1 MSTAIHDLEG
11 QSWVQNHS
19 TDNLSHCTVR
29 PGISS
34 IPHEIFERFDTAK
47 YNHVKTFGNPTP
59 LALAGLI
66 MCLTPLSCQL
76 MGWRGADGSGAAN
89 NGVNFFCGG
98 VLMLLGGFLEFFL
111 GNTFAF
117 VVFCSYGERLLE
129 FCLMRDAKNVG
140 GFFLSVGATLAPGF
154 GALGAFQNTAGGLNS
169 QFYNTFAFFYLFV
182 GLLSLVFLIC
192 SIRTNIVFVA
202 VFLAY
207 SIAFPLLAA
216 ADWQQGEGNMEVSH
230 RLEVGGGAACFFVAM
245 LGWYAF
251 LSSLFQSV
259 DFPIELPMGD
269 LSSVFSG
276 AIERLQLE

>member
-1 MSTAIHDLEG
+1 
-11 QSWVQNHS
+11 
-19 TDNLSHCTVR
+19 
-29 PGISS
+29 
-34 IPHEIFERFDTAK
+34 EIFERFDSAK
-47 YNHVKTFGNPTP
+47 YNYVKTFGNPTP
-59 LALAGLI
+59 LALAGLV

-117 VVFCSYGERLLE
+117 VVFCSYG
-129 FCLMRDAKNVG
+129 

-154 GALGAFQNTAGGLNS
+154 GALGDFENTAGSLNA
-169 QFYNTFAFFYLFV
+169 QFYNTFAFFHLFV

-216 ADWQQGEGNMEVSH
+216 ADWQQGEGNMELSH
-230 RLEVGGGAACFFVAM
+230 RLKVGGGAACFFVAM

-251 LSSLFQSV
+251 LSSLLQSV

-276 AIERLQLE
+276 ASEKKK